1 MQVRWHRSLD
11 DVRGDLPALYIAHE
25 FFDALPVHHFQR
37 TSRGWRERLV
47 DVSQD
52 PTDPHHLRLVLAPNE
67 TPASKLLLPPR
78 LAGLT
83 PAESKTSLV
92 IGYHLLANG
101 MHREACESLVD
112 AHALDLPFCARRVFT
127 RELSPYSRTAAAL
140 YPAEATMVRLQG
152 TPWTSWRSARRARGW
167 LGSWAGE

>member
-1 MQVRWHRSLD
+1 MQVRWHRTLE

-47 DVSQD
+47 DASQD
-52 PTDPHHLRLVLAPNE
+52 PADPHHLRLVLAPNE

-83 PAESKTSLV
+83 PVESE
-92 IGYHLLANG
+92 
-101 MHREACESLVD
+101 R
-112 AHALDLPFCARRVFT
+112 LPIITHQVFPLSHELRR
-127 RELSPYSRTAAAL
+127 
-140 YPAEATMVRLQG
+140 Q
-152 TPWTSWRSARRARGW
+152 SAP
-167 LGSWAGE
+167 